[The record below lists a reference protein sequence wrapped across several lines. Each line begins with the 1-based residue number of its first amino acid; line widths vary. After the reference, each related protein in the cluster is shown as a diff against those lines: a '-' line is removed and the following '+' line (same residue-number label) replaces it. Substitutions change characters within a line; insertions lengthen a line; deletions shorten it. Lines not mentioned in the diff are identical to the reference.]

1 MLFYPETG
9 YLKGWWGIFRFFRRV
24 SDESGFVVI
33 PLLVHGLT
41 EEKKLDKIGTSGEVR
56 PKNDKTK
63 PNPAIW
69 RGFFMGKKD
78 DEVA

>member
-1 MLFYPETG
+1 MGHFPFDSG
-9 YLKGWWGIFRFFRRV
+9 CFGQGRFFCVRP
-24 SDESGFVVI
+24 D
-33 PLLVHGLT
+33 VHELT

-63 PNPAIW
+63 PDPAIW

-78 DEVA
+78 DEIA